1 MTFINTSGVEFS
13 LRRIWNYAGTPTSG
27 TSGTFAGSAQPG
39 DILSDT
45 TNKKLYV
52 NTNTAA
58 SPTWSQIVTAGVAFA
73 GDLDITGDI
82 DLGGEDIS
90 IDQGRAIYLDGQ
102 DGGEYITSDAANK
115 LMLNATTEI
124 DLAIGGTDEV
134 AITATAVTLAT
145 NNLTLTAG
153 ELALSAGNASVVQGA
168 VVYFD
173 GQDGG
178 EYISSDAA
186 NELMLN
192 ATTTLNLAIGGSDI
206 ISIAAATVTL
216 NKDLAV
222 TAGEFISGAPVKML
236 ITNKT
241 ANTKYLTAAESGV
254 IRATTDGIYLYLPT
268 YIGNTGLTY
277 FIKATASFSSGVAVY
292 GYDATQNIDTANVWT
307 SAAQSDCLGVIA
319 HTQGWNIIE
328 KIGTWA

>member
-1 MTFINTSGVEFS
+1 MAFENTNAIPFS

-58 SPTWSQIVTAGVAFA
+58 SPTWSQIVTGGVAFS

-90 IDQGRAIYLDGQ
+90 VDQGRAIYLDGQ
-102 DGGEYITSDAANK
+102 DGGEYITSDTTNK

-124 DLAIGGTDEV
+124 DLAIAGTDEV

-153 ELALSAGNASVVQGA
+153 EISVALGH

-173 GQDGG
+173 GQQGG
-178 EYISSDAA
+178 EYIYSSSA
-186 NELMLN
+186 NELNIN
-192 ATTTLNLAIGGSDI
+192 ATTEILLTIGGGTEIALTASTL
-206 ISIAAATVTL
+206 SILGV
-216 NKDLAV
+216 DVSV
-222 TAGEFISGAPVKML
+222 TAGYFISGAPVKML
-236 ITNKT
+236 ITNKS

-277 FIKATASFSSGVAVY
+277 FIKATAAFTSGVAVY
-292 GYDATQNIDTANVWT
+292 AYDATQNIDTANVWT
-307 SAAQSDCLGVIA
+307 SGAQSNCLGVIA
-319 HTQGWNIIE
+319 FSQGWNIIE
-328 KIGTWA
+328 KIGTWT